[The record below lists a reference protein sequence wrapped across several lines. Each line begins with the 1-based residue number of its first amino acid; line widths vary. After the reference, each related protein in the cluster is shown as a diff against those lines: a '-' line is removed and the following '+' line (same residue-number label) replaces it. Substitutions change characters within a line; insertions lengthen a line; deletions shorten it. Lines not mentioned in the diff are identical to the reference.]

1 MHQTNQKIDIMTNF
15 QKIKAAYIS
24 GSKSMA
30 YLAFKADPTSNALEF
45 TAFCAGM
52 DRVISLNN
60 SKPTKL
66 N

>member
-1 MHQTNQKIDIMTNF
+1 MTNF

-30 YLAFKADPTSNALEF
+30 YLAFKADPTANDLDF
-45 TAFCAGM
+45 NAFCERM

-60 SKPTKL
+60 SKSAKL